1 MPVKMT
7 EHKGT
12 IVVAIGGN
20 SLTSPGTCTGNRDT
34 HRLAREVCEELALIA
49 EQWGSLVVTHGNGP
63 QVGFELLRNAS
74 ASSIVPPDGMDVNV
88 AATQGYIGYLLQQVL
103 GDVLEEMGRDI
114 PVAGVVTQVQVDP
127 ADPGFQNPT
136 KPVGPFYSAEEA
148 AALADSEGFVMRE
161 DAGRGWRRVVPSPI
175 PKKIIELSSI
185 KALVEAGQI
194 VICTGGGGIPV
205 VREGKR
211 IRGVAAVIDKDHA
224 SALLATMLEADTF
237 VISTGVC
244 EVYTDFGKPSQKA
257 LRHLTA
263 SEARELVDQGHF
275 ASGSML
281 PKIKAALGFLKHRGG
296 GRVVITCPGSLLKAL
311 EGGTGTTIV
320 P

>member
-1 MPVKMT
+1 VPAKMS

-20 SLTSPGTCTGNRDT
+20 SLTSPGTCTGNQDT
-34 HRLAREVCEELALIA
+34 HRLAREVCEELASIA

-114 PVAGVVTQVQVDP
+114 PVAGIVTQVQVDP
-127 ADPGFQNPT
+127 EDPGFLNPT
-136 KPVGPFYSAEEA
+136 KPVGPFYSASEA
-148 AALADSEGFVMRE
+148 SALMASSGFVMRE
-161 DAGRGWRRVVPSPI
+161 DAGRGWRRVVASPI

-185 KALVEAGQI
+185 QTLVDAGQI
-194 VICTGGGGIPV
+194 VICTGGGGVPV
-205 VREGKR
+205 IREGKR

-224 SALLATMLEADTF
+224 SALLATNLSADTF
-237 VISTGVC
+237 VISTGVR

-257 LRHLTA
+257 LRSLTSA
-263 SEARELVDQGHF
+263 EARVLVEEGHF

-281 PKIKAALGFLKHRGG
+281 PKIKAALGFLKHRGC
-296 GRVVITCPGSLLKAL
+296 GRVVISSPGSLLEAL
-311 EGGTGTTIV
+311 AGETGTTIV